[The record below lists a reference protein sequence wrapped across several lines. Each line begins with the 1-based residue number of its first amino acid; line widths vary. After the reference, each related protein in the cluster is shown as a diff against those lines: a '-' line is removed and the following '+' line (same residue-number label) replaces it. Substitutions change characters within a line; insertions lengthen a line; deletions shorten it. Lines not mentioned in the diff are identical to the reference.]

1 MDAHVNANKDYENYA
16 AVVSWFDSGVV
27 REAYDQIED
36 TKNDTLIERLYLV
49 GEIWVQRPISLYVHY
64 DGDREEELTVKLI
77 NHSFWIVDH
86 SHGQANSAQKIEDRA

>member
-1 MDAHVNANKDYENYA
+1 MDAHVNAYKDDENYA
-16 AVVSWFDSGVV
+16 TEVSWFDRGVV

-36 TKNDTLIERLYLV
+36 TKNDTLIKRLYLV
-49 GEIWVQRPISLYVHY
+49 GEIWVQRPMCLYVHY

-86 SHGQANSAQKIEDRA
+86 SHGQANSAQEVEDRA